1 MPREAIESNL
11 SQYGMTADAIDQL
24 IVAGSIKTVDE
35 LESRLGKDDPAVVE
49 LRELF
54 ELAEGYGYVD
64 WLQLDTSVV
73 RGLAYYTGTV
83 FEAFDRAGTLR
94 AICGGGRYDTL
105 LSTYGGQDI
114 PACGF
119 GFGDVT
125 IVELLKEKGC
135 MPTLEQGIDDMV
147 FAFGAGSVRRLPR
160 LVRLCELKGAV
171 SRSFWSLRKSS
182 GPSRADR
189 VGAKRMF
196 LVAPDEL
203 EKGRSES
210 RT

>member
-24 IVAGSIKTVDE
+24 IAAGSIKTVDE

-83 FEAFDRAGTLR
+83 FEAFDGGTLR
-94 AICGGGRYDTL
+94 AICGAADTIL
-105 LSTYGGQDI
+105 YCRPTAAKTYPLVVSALVMSPSSNYSKRKAVCRPLSR
-114 PACGF
+114 AL
-119 GFGDVT
+119 T
-125 IVELLKEKGC
+125 IWFSL
-135 MPTLEQGIDDMV
+135 LEQG
-147 FAFGAGSVRRLPR
+147 SVLRLPR

-171 SRSFWSLRKSS
+171 SRSFWSPRKSS
-182 GPSRADR
+182 GPS
-189 VGAKRMF
+189 K
-196 LVAPDEL
+196 E
-203 EKGRSES
+203 
-210 RT
+210 RTEWGPSACF